1 MTVLIRFAQALR
13 DWMCDTQ
20 VMSVQRIV
28 WNITIVVG
36 ILLAV
41 ELGFFLFLG
50 ETTIAIFLGVPQIV
64 VVGGIL
70 WLAHGLLAEAKS

>member
-1 MTVLIRFAQALR
+1 MRKLCAIGCAIHKF
-13 DWMCDTQ
+13 
-20 VMSVQRIV
+20 MSVQRIV
-28 WNITIVVG
+28 WITIVVG